1 MEFYSMSNRPQTIPM
16 PKTSIFEPEYMEEI
30 DPKTGKSVLKKIGE
44 VNVYERVQASKDSCS
59 IDLILDK
66 YKNVVDD
73 KTIFNIRKDFADF
86 SDMPDNPIDAHN
98 LLIRAARGFDNA
110 PEELRKE
117 FNNSFGEYL
126 AAAQNG
132 KLASYLSSK
141 QSVSE
146 PVVNEQQPVQEN
158 NNNGGERLNYG
169 K

>member
-1 MEFYSMSNRPQTIPM
+1 MDFYSMSNRPQTIPM

-30 DPKTGKSVLKKIGE
+30 DSKTGKTILKKTGE
-44 VNVYERVQASKDSCS
+44 INVYERIQASKDSCS

-66 YKNVVDD
+66 YKNVVDA
-73 KTIFNIRKDFADF
+73 KTIFNIRKDFVDF
-86 SDMPDNPIDAHN
+86 TDMPDNPIEAHN
-98 LLIRAARGFDNA
+98 LLIRAARSFDNA

-132 KLASYLSSK
+132 KLAAYLASK

-146 PVVNEQQPVQEN
+146 PVVNEQPVQQQN

-169 K
+169 E